1 MKTTR
6 NLLVFFTLL
15 LASSLTLQAK
25 TIRALFLGNSYT
37 QVNDLPSIISNI
49 ALSNGDTLIYSS
61 NTPGGYTLQGHS
73 TNSTSL
79 GLIAGGPWD
88 FVILQEQ
95 SQLPAFPDD
104 QVEMSVYPNATLL
117 DSLIHVSNPCAKTLF
132 YVTWGRKNGDASNC
146 ASFPPICTYLGMDS
160 MLQLRYTNMA
170 EMNQAALSPVAMVW
184 RKIRNDYP
192 TIELYSGD
200 ESHPSAAGSFAAAC
214 TFYAM
219 MFEKNPNTVSYTYTI
234 PATQAATIKEVAKMI
249 VFDSMDYWNRFLVL
263 PVADFTYSNSGL
275 DYSFTNASTNASAYI
290 WDFGDGSASSTVAN
304 PSHTYTSAADS
315 TAITVQLIAFDDCG
329 NADTFVTSFTI
340 PGTSTSIEYSPS
352 KQLFKL
358 FPNPT
363 SHILNIQAKENI
375 QSIEVIDIW
384 GRVIAKQNNPTSSPF
399 MMIHT
404 HHFST
409 GTYWIKVKTNKGV
422 QAISF
427 MKK

>member
-6 NLLVFFTLL
+6 NLFAFITLFL
-15 LASSLTLQAK
+15 TSSFALQAK

-104 QVEMSVYPNATLL
+104 QVEMSMYPYATQL
-117 DSLIHVSNPCAKTLF
+117 DSLIHVSNPCARTLF
-132 YVTWGRKNGDASNC
+132 YVTWGRKNGDAANC

-219 MFEKNPNTVSYTYTI
+219 MFEKDPSTVSYTYTI
-234 PATQAATIKEVAKMI
+234 SATQAATIKEVAKI
-249 VFDSMDYWNRFLVL
+249 VAFDSMDYWNRFLPL

-275 DYSFTNASTNASAYI
+275 NYSFTNASTHASSFV
-290 WDFGDGSASSTVAN
+290 WNFGDGSASSTTAN
-304 PSHTYTSAADS
+304 PSHTYTAGADS
-315 TAITVQLIAFDDCG
+315 TAITVQLIALDDCG

-340 PGTSTSIEYSPS
+340 PGTSTSIENSAAL
-352 KQLFKL
+352 QLFKL
-358 FPNPT
+358 YPNPT

-384 GRVIAKQNNPTSSPF
+384 GRVIEKQINPIPSQF
-399 MMIHT
+399 MAIHT
-404 HHFST
+404 SHFTT
-409 GTYWIKVKTNKGV
+409 GTYWIKIKTAKGI

>member
-1 MKTTR
+1 MKS
-6 NLLVFFTLL
+6 TLNRFAF
-15 LASSLTLQAK
+15 LAIFLSSSLALQAK

-104 QVEMSVYPNATLL
+104 QVEMSVYPYATQL
-117 DSLIHVSNPCAKTLF
+117 DSLIHVSNPCARTLF
-132 YVTWGRKNGDASNC
+132 YVTWGRKNGDAANC

-192 TIELYSGD
+192 TIDLYSGD

-219 MFEKNPNTVSYTYTI
+219 MFEKDPSTVPYTYTI
-234 PATQAATIKEVAKMI
+234 PATQAATIKEVAKM
-249 VFDSMDYWNRFLVL
+249 VAFDSMDYWNRFLAL
-263 PVADFTYSNSGL
+263 PIADFTYSHSGL
-275 DYSFTNASTNASAYI
+275 DYSFTNASTDANSFV
-290 WDFGDGSASSTVAN
+290 WDFGDGSAGSTETN
-304 PSHTYTSAADS
+304 PSHTYTSGADS
-315 TAITVQLIAFDDCG
+315 STITVQLIAFDDCG
-329 NADTFVTSFTI
+329 NADTFVISFTI
-340 PGTSTSIEYSPS
+340 PGTSTSIESS
-352 KQLFKL
+352 ASQQLFKL
-358 FPNPT
+358 YPNPT
-363 SHILNIQAKENI
+363 SHILNIQAKEII

-384 GRVIAKQNNPTSSPF
+384 GRIIEKQNNPVSSQFMAIPTSQF
-399 MMIHT
+399 T
-404 HHFST
+404 T
-409 GTYWIKVKTNKGV
+409 GTYWLRIKTNKGI